1 MKKIL
6 LVLPCAAV
14 LSLVLTGIF
23 EPVPLHGQTAS
34 SEKNAEEPDNAP
46 IVKLQLFKNG
56 FGFVTREIAPRDW
69 KDPLVLK
76 PAITPRHGTL

>member
-1 MKKIL
+1 MKKQFFS
-6 LVLPCAAV
+6 LPCAVV
-14 LSLVLTGIF
+14 LGFILSNIF
-23 EPVPLHGQTAS
+23 APAALFGQSAP
-34 SEKNAEEPDNAP
+34 SEKNVEEPDNAP

>member
-14 LSLVLTGIF
+14 LGLVLTGVF
-23 EPVPLHGQTAS
+23 APVSLFGQSAP
-34 SEKNAEEPDNAP
+34 SEKTAEEPDNAP

-56 FGFVTREIAPRDW
+56 FGFVPRRSPRATGRTRW
-69 KDPLVLK
+69 S
-76 PAITPRHGTL
+76 